1 MRKRITAAL
10 TAFCLVL
17 CLGASALALEPLGQP
32 VQGMDVSAWQGE
44 IDFEQVRAWGIRTVY
59 IRAAVGQGRQDKDW
73 RANYRKAKAAGL
85 KVGLYH
91 YVTARSQDQ
100 AREQAEFFAGLM
112 EGLDM
117 DCRPAMDFES
127 FGDMSKEQINQAA
140 LAYVTRLERL
150 CGGKPAV
157 YSNSWTAA
165 HVFDQRLAD
174 YPLWIAEYGPDQ
186 PREGGALEGLG
197 WVSVYQS
204 RSGAGNSRKCGFGSV
219 HAGYGLGKRRDDASA
234 GRADCFGSVW
244 GHIVGHFT
252 EIWRSCGADRP
263 AKRHSQPQ
271 FDLPRSAAAN
281 TVKKPKNRVYCPAWG
296 HIVGHFAGIWRL
308 RGADCPAK
316 RHSQPQFDLPRSA
329 AANTELI
336 CRIVDERRDRDRPS
350 PWGACLF
357 SNRRNTDKGKI
368 GFIV

>member
-1 MRKRITAAL
+1 
-10 TAFCLVL
+10 
-17 CLGASALALEPLGQP
+17 
-32 VQGMDVSAWQGE
+32 
-44 IDFEQVRAWGIRTVY
+44 
-59 IRAAVGQGRQDKDW
+59 
-73 RANYRKAKAAGL
+73 
-85 KVGLYH
+85 
-91 YVTARSQDQ
+91 
-100 AREQAEFFAGLM
+100 
-112 EGLDM
+112 M

-140 LAYVTRLERL
+140 LAYLTRLERL
-150 CGGKPAV
+150 CGGSLLQQLDRRPCFRSKAGRLSALDRRIWPGPA
-157 YSNSWTAA
+157 
-165 HVFDQRLAD
+165 
-174 YPLWIAEYGPDQ
+174 PG
-186 PREGGALEGLG
+186 GGALEGLG

-252 EIWRSCGADRP
+252 EIWRLCGADR
-263 AKRHSQPQ
+263 
-271 FDLPRSAAAN
+271 
-281 TVKKPKNRVYCPAWG
+281 
-296 HIVGHFAGIWRL
+296 
-308 RGADCPAK
+308 PAK

-336 CRIVDERRDRDRPS
+336 CRIVDERHNRYRPS